1 VSTQWERRR
10 PFDPAEEVALVARAK
25 RELVLRANR
34 HRLRREDLEDCY
46 SQATLEL
53 VAHARRGA
61 TFADATHV
69 GNTLE
74 LRFSSR
80 VRDMRRALAG
90 RSPIQM
96 ALEGAV
102 SLGGPGEQEM
112 ALADRKAEVERRVLL
127 REELRRIGRLADRL
141 TADQALVLAGQV
153 AQIGCADFCRR
164 FGWTREKYRKV
175 AQRGRKKLAQLLA
188 EEVGDGPSGDA
199 SGAAPMSRPGVQG
212 RRGQQ
217 GPAYE
222 LPDTS

>member
-1 VSTQWERRR
+1 
-10 PFDPAEEVALVARAK
+10 VARAK

-34 HRLRREDLEDCY
+34 HRGRWEDLEDCY

-53 VAHARRGA
+53 VAHTRRGA
-61 TFADATHV
+61 TFVDQTHL

-96 ALEGAV
+96 ALAGAV

-112 ALADRKAEVERRVLL
+112 ALADRRAEVERRVLL
-127 REELRRIGRLADRL
+127 REELRRIEGLADRL
-141 TADQALVLAGQV
+141 TADQALVLACQV
-153 AQIGCADFCRR
+153 AQIGCADFCRE
-164 FGWTREKYRKV
+164 FGWSREKYRKV
-175 AQRGRKKLAQLLA
+175 AQRGRRRLAHLLA
-188 EEVGDGPSGDA
+188 AEQGDLEPA
-199 SGAAPMSRPGVQG
+199 AAEGAAPSPPRTVPPRRRG
-212 RRGQQ
+212 RREQQ

>member
-1 VSTQWERRR
+1 VSAQWERQRR
-10 PFDPAEEVALVARAK
+10 SDPAEEVARVARAK

-34 HRLRREDLEDCY
+34 HRLRQEDLEDCY

-53 VAHARRGA
+53 LASARRGA
-61 TFADATHV
+61 TFADDTHV

-102 SLGGPGEQEM
+102 SLGGPGAQEV
-112 ALADRKAEVERRVLL
+112 ALADRRAEVEKRVLL
-127 REELRRIGRLADRL
+127 REELRCIERVADRL
-141 TADQALVLAGQV
+141 TADQALVLACQV

-188 EEVGDGPSGDA
+188 AEE
-199 SGAAPMSRPGVQG
+199 GARPG
-212 RRGQQ
+212 RR
-217 GPAYE
+217 
-222 LPDTS
+222 